1 MDDPDL
7 KLLIAILVVAGLG
20 VAGWYFWDDLFPPE
34 PEPAAEVVAPAEPI
48 VDHGPKYPMPESGA
62 EPGRDESG
70 LKPLLRELP
79 PLDDSD
85 AYFLLEV
92 ENGFGQAIAA
102 LLKREA
108 VIDRLVASIDNLTR
122 AEIPEKVRPVNQLE
136 QSFRPDRNQAGE
148 LVLGPSSYLRY
159 DALVAYLY
167 YADVDTVYDTYR
179 RFYPL
184 FQRAYERLGY
194 PDAYFN
200 DRLVEVIDHLLA
212 TPEHEGPIA
221 LVQPKVLY
229 EFADPDLESL
239 SSGQKLL
246 LRMGPDN
253 AATTKRLLARLR
265 ERIATR

>member
-7 KLLIAILVVAGLG
+7 KLLIGILVVIGLG
-20 VAGWYFWDDLFPPE
+20 VAGWYFRDDIFPPE
-34 PEPAAEVVAPAEPI
+34 PEPVAEAPAMAEPAA
-48 VDHGPKYPMPESGA
+48 DTGPGYPMPGPTPDPA
-62 EPGRDESG
+62 TG
-70 LKPLLRELP
+70 KTVPLP
-79 PLDDSD
+79 DLDDSD

-92 ENGFGQAIAA
+92 EAGFGEAIAA
-102 LLKREA
+102 LLKQEA

-122 AEIPEKVRPVNQLE
+122 PNIPEQVRPVNNLE
-136 QSFRPDRNQAGE
+136 EPFRPDIDADGNR
-148 LVLGPSSYLRY
+148 VLGFASYLRY

-184 FQRAYERLGY
+184 FQRSYERLGY

-212 TPEHEGPIA
+212 TPVVRGEIA
-221 LVQPKVLY
+221 LVQPNVLY
-229 EFADPDLESL
+229 EFADPNLEKL
-239 SSGQKLL
+239 SSGQKLM

-265 ERIATR
+265 ERLTAS